1 MLGARE
7 ELVFCAELKISKS
20 AGFVLVLWIQVHELF
35 AQFDAEIRRNPFGDI
50 HCDRGLASLCC
61 FDRRDGGKR
70 QFIVHERIIG
80 RKCCWKKTRAGKTVS
95 SCGKGQRE
103 LTTNNINTAAL
114 LKNFISSTNQKALL

>member
-7 ELVFCAELKISKS
+7 ELVLCTEFEISKS
-20 AGFVLVLWIQVHELF
+20 ARRVLVLWIQVYELF
-35 AQFDAEIRRNPFGDI
+35 AQFDAKIRRNPFGDI
-50 HCDRGLASLCC
+50 YCDRGLASLCC

-80 RKCCWKKTRAGKTVS
+80 RKCCWKKPRPGETVS

-103 LTTNNINTAAL
+103 RNN
-114 LKNFISSTNQKALL
+114 QQY